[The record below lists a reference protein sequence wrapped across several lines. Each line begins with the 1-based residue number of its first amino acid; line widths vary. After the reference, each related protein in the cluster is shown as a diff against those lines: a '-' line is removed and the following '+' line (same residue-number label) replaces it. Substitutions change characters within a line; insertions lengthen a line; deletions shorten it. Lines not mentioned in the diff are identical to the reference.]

1 MQTMTFGI
9 YDTYKSL
16 WVLCQFSEEQH
27 DKAVTFC
34 NAMNCENYKTLS
46 RAENPKK
53 GQIQPEL
60 IKRYEVRAKEGAR

>member
-1 MQTMTFGI
+1 MKTMTFGI

-16 WVLCQFSEEQH
+16 WLLCQFSEEQH
-27 DKAVTFC
+27 DKAATFC
-34 NAMNCENYKTLS
+34 DVMNYEHNKALS
-46 RAENPKK
+46 RTKKLKK